1 MVTHRI
7 GFAREQ
13 TSIFCLED
21 FIASDNMVRVIDAF
35 VDILDFESLGFAH
48 VKGNKTGAPAFHP
61 AILMRIYLYGY
72 LNRVRSSRKLEKECE
87 RNLEMRWLTYEQTP
101 CYHTISTFRTYKKD
115 VFDENEEKIGEINH
129 HKALKEVFRTL
140 NRFLNGEG
148 LFGKETVA
156 SDGTKIRAQNAKKKN
171 YTLDK
176 LNKKI
181 ELGDAEI
188 EKYLSEID
196 QTDDA
201 EKYNPLDLNLEEK
214 QEKLAELQL
223 WNTKHKAFKA
233 ELERRQA
240 IDPEITQIS
249 LTDPEARSI
258 VLNNSGHSE
267 VAYNIVT
274 AVDDKHKLI
283 ADFLVENIKDTTL
296 LAQSMIACKAE
307 FDNDFAADLHQKY
320 DENADENEDE
330 NEEKTGIKSQLN
342 KETTLNGLADKGF
355 HSASGL
361 QECIENGIIT
371 YVAVPQPAFSG
382 KDKDFTVV
390 NFEYQKETDSYT
402 CPNKKT
408 LTTKGS
414 FYEKKDRKGQIAHR
428 FKRYKISFS
437 ECTECPFKEKCLS
450 KSNLEQSHG
459 RHIERMECQDASDE
473 NKARVST
480 AAGKALY
487 KKRQGIVEHPFG
499 VVKRQWDCSYT
510 LLRSKGKVSGEFAIV
525 WTCYNLRRA
534 MSILPATT
542 LLSKLKAA
550 KNNSLSF
557 FISLFEP
564 FSAIRLVHMAF
575 LLYFC
580 NRRLNRS
587 SCTRKISCR
596 A

>member
-1 MVTHRI
+1 MVTHRL
-7 GFAREQ
+7 GVARQQ

-115 VFDENEEKIGEINH
+115 IFDENKEKIGEINH
-129 HKALKEVFRTL
+129 RKALKEVFRSL

-176 LNKKI
+176 LEKKI
-181 ELGDAEI
+181 ALGDAEI

-196 QTDDA
+196 QTDAA
-201 EKYNPLDLNLEEK
+201 EKHNPLDLNLEEK

-223 WNTKHKAFKA
+223 WNTKYKGYKA

-258 VLNNSGHSE
+258 VINNSGHSE

-274 AVDDKHKLI
+274 AVDDKHKLV

-296 LAQSMIACKAE
+296 LAQSMIACKVE
-307 FDNDFAADLHQKY
+307 FDNDFAANLHQNST
-320 DENADENEDE
+320 ENNEDNTSE
-330 NEEKTGIKSQLN
+330 NEEKSDIKSKLN
-342 KETTLNGLADKGF
+342 KDTTLNGLADKGF

-390 NFEYQKETDSYT
+390 NFEYQKQSDTYV

-408 LTTKGS
+408 LITNGS

-437 ECTECPFKEKCLS
+437 ECNECPFKEKCLS
-450 KSNLEQSHG
+450 KSNQEQSHG
-459 RHIERMECQDASDE
+459 RNIERMECQDASDE

-480 AAGKALY
+480 AEGKILY

-499 VVKRQWDCSYT
+499 TIKRQWDCSYT
-510 LLRSKGKVSGEFAIV
+510 LVRGKEKVIGEFAIV

-534 MSILPATT
+534 MSILPVNV
-542 LLSKLKAA
+542 LLQRLKAA
-550 KNNSLSF
+550 KNSISSF
-557 FISLFEP
+557 FSCLYEP
-564 FSAIRLVHMAF
+564 FYTIQLAHIIF

-580 NRRLNRS
+580 KRRLNRS
-587 SCTRKISCR
+587 
-596 A
+596 

>member
-7 GFAREQ
+7 GIAREQ

-35 VDILDFESLGFAH
+35 VDILDFEALGFAH

-115 VFDENEEKIGEINH
+115 IFDENEEKIGEINH
-129 HKALKEVFRTL
+129 RKALKEVFRTL

-181 ELGDAEI
+181 ALGDAEI
-188 EKYLSEID
+188 EKYLQEID
-196 QTDDA
+196 ETDTA
-201 EKYNPLDLNLEEK
+201 ENKNNLDLSDEEK

-223 WNTKHKAFKA
+223 WNTKYKGYKA

-296 LAQSMIACKAE
+296 LAKSMIACKAE
-307 FDNDFAADLHQKY
+307 FDNDFAADLHQKH
-320 DENADENEDE
+320 DENADENE
-330 NEEKTGIKSQLN
+330 EETGIKSQLN
-342 KETTLNGLADKGF
+342 AATTLNGLADKGF
-355 HSASGL
+355 HSASQL
-361 QECIENGIIT
+361 QECSENGIIT

-382 KDKDFTVV
+382 KDKDFTVL
-390 NFEYQKETDSYT
+390 NFQYNKTDDSFT

-408 LTTKGS
+408 LTTNGS
-414 FYEKKDRKGQIAHR
+414 FYGKKDRKGQIAHR

-437 ECTECPFKEKCLS
+437 ECGNCPFKEKCLS
-450 KSNLEQSHG
+450 KSDQEQHHG
-459 RHIERMECQDASDE
+459 RNIERLECQDASDE

-499 VVKRQWDCSYT
+499 VIKRQWDCAYT
-510 LLRSKGKVSGEFAIV
+510 LLRSKEKVNGEFAII

-534 MSILPATT
+534 MSILPVNE
-542 LLSKLKAA
+542 LLNKLKAA

-557 FISLFEP
+557 FNTLFEP
-564 FSAIRLVHMAF
+564 FSPIRLAHITF

-580 NRRLNRS
+580 NRPLNRS
-587 SCTRKISCR
+587 
-596 A
+596 

>member
-1 MVTHRI
+1 MVTHRL
-7 GFAREQ
+7 GVARQQ

-21 FIASDNMVRVIDAF
+21 FIAADNMVRVIDAF
-35 VDILDFESLGFAH
+35 VDILDMEKLGFAH

-61 AILMRIYLYGY
+61 ATLLRIYLYGY

-101 CYHTISTFRTYKKD
+101 CYHTIATFRTYKKEI
-115 VFDENEEKIGEINH
+115 FDENNVKVGELNH
-129 HKALKEVFRTL
+129 RAALKEVFRSL
-140 NRFLNGEG
+140 NRFLNGED

-156 SDGTKIRAQNAKKKN
+156 TDGTKIRAQNAKKKN

-188 EKYLSEID
+188 EKYLDEIE
-196 QTDDA
+196 QTDAA
-201 EKYNPLDLNLEEK
+201 ENHNSLDLSHSEK

-223 WNTKHKAFKA
+223 WNTKYKGYKA
-233 ELERRQA
+233 ELERRME

-274 AVDDKHKLI
+274 AADEKHKLI

-307 FDNDFAADLHQKY
+307 FDTDFALDLHQKS
-320 DENADENEDE
+320 EE
-330 NEEKTGIKSQLN
+330 NEEKNDIKSKLN
-342 KETTLNGLADKGF
+342 SETTLNGLADKGF
-355 HSASGL
+355 HSAAQL
-361 QECIENGIIT
+361 QECGENGIIT

-382 KDKDFTVV
+382 KDKDFTVL
-390 NFEYQKETDSYT
+390 NFEYQKETDTYT

-408 LTTKGS
+408 LTTNGS
-414 FYEKKDRKGQIAHR
+414 FYGKKDRKGQIAHR

-437 ECTECPFKEKCLS
+437 ECSICPFKEKCLS
-450 KSNLEQSHG
+450 KSNQEQSHG
-459 RHIERMECQDASDE
+459 RNIERMECQDASDE
-473 NKARVST
+473 NKARVSS
-480 AAGKALY
+480 AAGKSLY

-499 VVKRQWDCSYT
+499 VIKRQWDCSYT
-510 LLRSKGKVSGEFAIV
+510 LLRGKEKVMGEFAIV

-534 MSILPATT
+534 MSILSVKT
-542 LLSKLKAA
+542 LLSKLKTA
-550 KNNSLSF
+550 KKPILSF
-557 FISLFEP
+557 FINHFEP
-564 FSAIRLVHMAF
+564 FSTPQLVHIIF
-575 LLYFC
+575 LPYFY
-580 NRRLNRS
+580 NRRFYRS
-587 SCTRKISCR
+587 SCNQKLYC
-596 A
+596 

>member
-7 GFAREQ
+7 GIAREQ

-35 VDILDFESLGFAH
+35 VDILDFEALGFAH
-48 VKGNKTGAPAFHP
+48 VKGNKTGSPAFHP
-61 AILMRIYLYGY
+61 ATLMRIYLYGY

-87 RNLEMRWLTYEQTP
+87 RNLEMRWLTHQQTP

-115 VFDENEEKIGEINH
+115 IFDENEEKIGEINH
-129 HKALKEVFRTL
+129 RKALKEVFRSL

-188 EKYLSEID
+188 EKYLKEID
-196 QTDDA
+196 ETDTA
-201 EKYNPLDLNLEEK
+201 ENQNRLDLSDAEK

-223 WNTKHKAFKA
+223 WNTKYKGYKA

-249 LTDPEARSI
+249 LTDPDARSI

-274 AVDDKHKLI
+274 AVDEKHKLI

-307 FDNDFAADLHQKY
+307 FDNDFAADLHQNY
-320 DENADENEDE
+320 DENEVENTDE
-330 NEEKTGIKSQLN
+330 NEEETGIKSQLN
-342 KETTLNGLADKGF
+342 KATTLNGLADKGF
-355 HSASGL
+355 HSAAQL

-390 NFEYQKETDSYT
+390 NFEYQKQSDTYI

-408 LTTKGS
+408 LTTNGS
-414 FYEKKDRKGQIAHR
+414 FYGKKDRKGQIAHR

-437 ECTECPFKEKCLS
+437 ECSVCPFKEKCLS

-480 AAGKALY
+480 SAGKALY

-499 VVKRQWDCSYT
+499 TIKRQWDCAYT
-510 LLRSKGKVSGEFAIV
+510 LLRGKEKVNGEFSIV

-534 MSILPATT
+534 MSILPVNE
-542 LLSKLKAA
+542 LLNKLKAA

-557 FISLFEP
+557 FATLFEP
-564 FSAIRLVHMAF
+564 FSAIRLAHITF

-587 SCTRKISCR
+587 
-596 A
+596 